1 MDLKDLLFTDLPIST
16 PHCGSLLISEPLMED
31 TYFGRSVILVL
42 DEPEDGGHFGLI
54 LNKPTEMTLKD
65 LMPEWKEGKRVPIYC
80 GGPVDLKRMFLLH
93 TLGSALGPCTEV
105 LPGIY
110 VGADLDKIIDYID
123 NGGEIDGKLRFFL
136 GYCGWSPGQLSGE
149 INAKTWAVN
158 TLPDSPNLLS
168 GEGVEYWTKEVKDLG
183 HDYRGWLLIP
193 LDPSLN

>member
-105 LPGIY
+105 VPGIY